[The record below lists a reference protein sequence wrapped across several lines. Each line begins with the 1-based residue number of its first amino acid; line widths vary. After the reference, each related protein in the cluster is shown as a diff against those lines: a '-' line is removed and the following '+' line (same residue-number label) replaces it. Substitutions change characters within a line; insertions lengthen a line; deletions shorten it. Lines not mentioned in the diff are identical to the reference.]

1 MAVKEQRDRTHVKIP
16 VRLKRRIKEI
26 ATDKN
31 MAMNDIIVDAIRN
44 YVDRLDGSYAEPD
57 LVLDRLNQVL
67 TSQINLT
74 QSLSQTTLKVDEL
87 LDAVRR
93 RDNE

>member
-74 QSLSQTTLKVDEL
+74 QNVSQMSLRVNEL
-87 LDAVRR
+87 SNAVRGR
-93 RDNE
+93 GDE

>member
-74 QSLSQTTLKVDEL
+74 QNVSQMSLRVNEL
-87 LDAVRR
+87 LNTVRGHG
-93 RDNE
+93 DE

>member
-74 QSLSQTTLKVDEL
+74 QNVSQMSLRVNEL
-87 LDAVRR
+87 LNTVRGQ
-93 RDNE
+93 DDE

>member
-74 QSLSQTTLKVDEL
+74 QNVSQMSLRVNEL
-87 LDAVRR
+87 LNTVRGQG
-93 RDNE
+93 DE